1 MPIHYDSVTKES
13 TILSPI
19 KNFQPDTQLIEHRRD
34 PLTGRGVMVLKG
46 RGEYVRRFIESDDSF
61 IRDFASS
68 TEKDCPF
75 CPASV
80 TVKSPKFTA
89 DISAEGRIQVGEAIC
104 FPSLFSHNDHN
115 AIVVPTKRHRVAL
128 NEFSVPIL
136 VDALMACVQYLGRVH
151 SQHSGARYAAIIMN
165 FLPPAGST
173 IAHTHLQALAS
184 GVPFESLATSIKA
197 SGDYFEKNRSSY
209 WHDLIESERRLD
221 ERYLGKIGNVHWL
234 TPYAPLGLN
243 DVQAIIPGKSSVDQL
258 SDDDLQSL
266 AEGLT
271 RVLRFYHEMGIRSFN
286 AAIYSGPLG
295 ERLDYFD
302 LGLHVVSRFGYKP
315 RFVSDVW
322 ALQYLLGDVEIY
334 GSPEETCTKLQPFF
348 RVSTS

>member
-1 MPIHYDSVTKES
+1 MPIRYESVTKES
-13 TILSPI
+13 TILSPL
-19 KNFQPDTQLIEHRRD
+19 KNFEPVTQVIEHRRD
-34 PLTGRGVMVLKG
+34 PLTGRSVMVLKG
-46 RGEYVRRFIESDDSF
+46 RIEYVKRFIDSDDGY
-61 IRDFASS
+61 IEDFVSS

-80 TVKSPKFTA
+80 TVKSPKFTPE
-89 DISAEGRIQVGEAIC
+89 ISADGRIQVGESIC

-115 AIVVPTKRHRVAL
+115 AIVVPIKRHKVAL
-128 NEFSVPIL
+128 NELFAPIL
-136 VDALMACVQYLGRVH
+136 TDAFRACRQYLSRVH
-151 SQHSGARYAAIIMN
+151 SQYPEARYAAIIMN

-184 GVPFESLATSIKA
+184 AVPFESLATSIKA
-197 SGDYFEKNRSSY
+197 SKDYFEKYHSSY
-209 WHDLIESERRLD
+209 WHDLIESEKRIA
-221 ERYLGKIGNVHWL
+221 ERYLGKMGNVHWL

-243 DVQAIIPGKSSVDQL
+243 DVQAIIPGKSSLDQL
-258 SDDDLQSL
+258 SDGDLQSL

-271 RVLRFYHEMGIRSFN
+271 RVLRFYHEMGIRCFN

-302 LGLHVVSRFGYKP
+302 IGLRVVSRYGYKP

-334 GSPEETCTKLQPFF
+334 GSSEETCTKLQPFF
-348 RVSTS
+348 Q